1 MPGRS
6 PVHAT
11 DAERR
16 ALRQLARSSRRGEAD
31 RARAILHTLDG
42 QWAEDIA
49 RSLGANVSTVR
60 EWRGLYARGGVNALR
75 YRPASGG
82 RPGTVGQRALA
93 LAQEILAEDEG
104 HDQHWTLPRL
114 CAEIERRGGV
124 RVSEGWLSVLL
135 RKTAIAGAGRATP
148 WSAGRRLRPSSAAA
162 FA

>member
-42 QWAEDIA
+42 QRAEDIA
-49 RSLGANVSTVR
+49 RALGTNVSTVR
-60 EWRGLYARGGVNALR
+60 EWRGLYARGGVEALR

-82 RPGTVGQRALA
+82 RRGTVGQQALA
-93 LAQEILAEDEG
+93 LARGILAADET

-114 CAEIERRGGV
+114 CAEVERRGGV
-124 RVSEGWLSVLL
+124 RVSTGWLSVLL
-135 RKTAIAGAGRATP
+135 RKRDTAGAGRATRSPVVRTLKP
-148 WSAGRRLRPSSAAA
+148 WNATVSA
-162 FA
+162 